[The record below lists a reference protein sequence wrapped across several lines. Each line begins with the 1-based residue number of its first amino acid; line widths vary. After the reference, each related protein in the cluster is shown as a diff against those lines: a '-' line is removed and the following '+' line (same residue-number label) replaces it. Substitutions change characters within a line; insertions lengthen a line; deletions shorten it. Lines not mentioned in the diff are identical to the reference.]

1 MNVLSLFDGI
11 SCGQV
16 ALERTGIKVDTYYA
30 SEIEPEAIFE
40 ANRNYPNTIQLGDV
54 NNWKSWDIDWE
65 NIGLLIGGSPCQ
77 GFSSSGLMMNFNDM
91 RSGLFFRYVEILSF
105 IKSKNPQIKFLLE
118 NVNMKKEW
126 VDIISNKLGV
136 EPVLINSK
144 LVSAQS
150 RPRLYWCN
158 WDIEQ
163 PNDKHIH
170 LKDILQ
176 DKEFCNSAA
185 IRTRPICEEGGRK
198 SLCLEVNESGKSLCL
213 VTVNLNNLVSSLPK
227 GRYKDVGSHDYPKR
241 VYTTTEMCRLQ
252 TLPDDY
258 ILDLNISRSAKLLG
272 NCWTVDVIAHIFN
285 AMSATISLESE
296 SA

>member
-1 MNVLSLFDGI
+1 MRVLSLFDGI

-16 ALERTGIKVDTYYA
+16 ALERAGIEVDTYYA

-40 ANRNYPNTIQLGDV
+40 ANRNYPNTVQLGDV
-54 NNWKSWDIDWE
+54 NKWRTWDIDWE

-77 GFSSSGLMMNFNDM
+77 GFSSSGLMMNFNDA
-91 RSGLFFRYVEILSF
+91 RSGLFFRYVEILNF
-105 IKSKNPQIKFLLE
+105 VKSKNPQVKFLLE

-126 VDIISNKLGV
+126 VDVISYHLGV
-136 EPVLINSK
+136 EPILINSK

-158 WDIEQ
+158 WKVNQ
-163 PNDKHIH
+163 PKDKNIQ
-170 LKDILQ
+170 LIDILQ
-176 DKEFCNSAA
+176 DKEFSHSAA
-185 IRTRPICEEGGRK
+185 IRTRPLCDEGGRK

-213 VTVNLNNLVSSLPK
+213 VTVNLNNLVSPLPK
-227 GRYKDVGSHDYPKR
+227 GRYKDVGKNDYPKR

-258 ILDLNISRSAKLLG
+258 ILDLDITRSAKLLG
-272 NCWTVDVIAHIFN
+272 NCWTVDAIAHLFKED
-285 AMSATISLESE
+285 AQT
-296 SA
+296 